1 MNKPL
6 ETVST
11 RSNTTRW
18 QQVITLLSRFVAVAD
33 QNPHEITN
41 MNIRRL
47 LEKVAALEDRINKL
61 EGVGGRRS

>member
-47 LEKVAALEDRINKL
+47 LEKVAALEERINKL
-61 EGVGGRRS
+61 EGVGG